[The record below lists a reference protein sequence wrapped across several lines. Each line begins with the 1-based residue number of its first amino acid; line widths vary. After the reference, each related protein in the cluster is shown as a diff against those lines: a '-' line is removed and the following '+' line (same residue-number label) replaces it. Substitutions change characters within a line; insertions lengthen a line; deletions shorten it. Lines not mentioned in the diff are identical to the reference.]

1 LRQEELAEALQISR
15 TPLREALRILENEG
29 LLHGQ
34 RNRTMRVVSA
44 DVRKFVAAYQLRE
57 VLDGLA
63 ARLAAG
69 TADETTR
76 AVLGAIIDRQQAAL
90 DPWDHATYTA
100 ANVEFHKRIMD
111 LAGNEFLTAQL
122 PIVRMTSQ
130 VFGPVALLEPE
141 RAATAVEQHRR
152 IADAIA
158 AGDGELSEQLA
169 RAHIRSTIERISQR
183 DDA

>member
-1 LRQEELAEALQISR
+1 
-15 TPLREALRILENEG
+15 
-29 LLHGQ
+29 
-34 RNRTMRVVSA
+34 
-44 DVRKFVAAYQLRE
+44 
-57 VLDGLA
+57 
-63 ARLAAG
+63 
-69 TADETTR
+69 
-76 AVLGAIIDRQQAAL
+76 
-90 DPWDHATYTA
+90 
-100 ANVEFHKRIMD
+100 MD

-130 VFGPVALLEPE
+130 VFGPVARLEPE